1 MWLFRHEALTF
12 PSKQDILELYMVKA
26 YSSWYAFITSGI
38 RIFLD
43 EQLTSMPCT
52 EKVLLEILVE

>member
-1 MWLFRHEALTF
+1 
-12 PSKQDILELYMVKA
+12 MVKA
-26 YSSWYAFITSGI
+26 YSSWYAFITGGI
-38 RIFLD
+38 HMFLD